1 MKLYLFLIIYFAV
14 KLLIA
19 DEYNN
24 AYYAEIIH
32 GAISICTG
40 YFICWLKYN
49 NKKDDE

>member
-1 MKLYLFLIIYFAV
+1 MNLYLFLIVYFVV

-24 AYYAEIIH
+24 AYYAEIIY
-32 GAISICTG
+32 GAMLICSG
-40 YFICWLKYN
+40 YFICFLKYD